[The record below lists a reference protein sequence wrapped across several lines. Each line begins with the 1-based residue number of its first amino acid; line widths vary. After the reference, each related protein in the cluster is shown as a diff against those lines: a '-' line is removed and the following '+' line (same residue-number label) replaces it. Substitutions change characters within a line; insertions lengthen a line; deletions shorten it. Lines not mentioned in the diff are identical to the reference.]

1 MNRSKQYLKSFV
13 DKIIMETL
21 SEKADK
27 VMGKLKNAP
36 SSFDYVEDIDLG
48 LDEAT
53 MEDKQGNVL
62 KPGMS
67 GMTNEDEC
75 NECGTMYEI
84 ELDED
89 ETCECGGSI
98 YEGECM
104 ECGMKSMGGE
114 EILEFGSGKSDFT
127 AGMFDEDFDPKDSEF
142 DELNFN
148 LSDYDDEPIRDEED
162 WNPNLPSDSEDI
174 MSTGW
179 DDLEEG
185 ETEEGNAFTGKL
197 KKTPKGGSFKLGGK
211 EYKDRSSLE
220 ETLYRLVDGD
230 ESALFTES
238 EIIDIIENIVLEE
251 KKKESNI
258 TKGVTPKGLETYNK
272 AHKGSGKENKEY
284 LESVAKKMTDY
295 IKDGSKQKKYESN
308 PKHFPKGNGELEK
321 MEKRAYEVSEAGDEF
336 IDDYLRPGMQ
346 TLDYD
351 EMHPNEEW
359 MDSIIQGSSKTGNSD
374 EYANAEKTEVNKKL
388 NNTRK
393 KGEYNKVK
401 RAAYNKAPQ
410 PVISDKPGQENGKGL
425 HLKNESIDDKN
436 IQKLNEEFN
445 RMKNLISYDRKTQ

>member
-1 MNRSKQYLKSFV
+1 MKRSKEYLKSFV

-36 SSFDYVEDIDLG
+36 SSFDYVEDIDLE

-53 MEDKQGNVL
+53 MEDEKGNVV

-127 AGMFDEDFDPKDSEF
+127 AGMFEEDSE
-142 DELNFN
+142 
-148 LSDYDDEPIRDEED
+148 
-162 WNPNLPSDSEDI
+162 
-174 MSTGW
+174 
-179 DDLEEG
+179 LEEG
-185 ETEEGNAFTGKL
+185 ETEEGNAFTGML

-230 ESALFTES
+230 DSALFTES

-258 TKGVTPKGLETYNK
+258 KKGVTPRGLEAYNK
-272 AHKGSGKENKEY
+272 AHKGSGKENKQY

-295 IKDGSKQKKYESN
+295 IKDGSKQKKYENN
-308 PKHFPKGNGELEK
+308 PKHFPKGNGELGEMEK
-321 MEKRAYEVSEAGDEF
+321 MAYE
-336 IDDYLRPGMQ
+336 IDDEGKDFNFEVSGLNIP
-346 TLDYD
+346 DYD
-351 EMHPNEEW
+351 ENKPKKETIEKQ
-359 MDSIIQGSSKTGNSD
+359 IKGSSTNGND
-374 EYANAEKTEVNKKL
+374 PGYANAVDTGVNDKFAEYFENDQLAKWKDQSYKRVPSPVYDEEPNGGKK
-388 NNTRK
+388 
-393 KGEYNKVK
+393 
-401 RAAYNKAPQ
+401 KA
-410 PVISDKPGQENGKGL
+410 K
-425 HLKNESIDDKN
+425 LK
-436 IQKLNEEFN
+436 EEFD

>member
-1 MNRSKQYLKSFV
+1 MKRSKEYLKSFV
-13 DKIIMETL
+13 DRIIMETL

-36 SSFDYVEDIDLG
+36 SSFDYVEGIDLE

-53 MEDKQGNVL
+53 IEDEKGNVIKNL
-62 KPGMS
+62 NPAVTKES
-67 GMTNEDEC
+67 EC

-84 ELDED
+84 ELEEG

-127 AGMFDEDFDPKDSEF
+127 AGMFEE
-142 DELNFN
+142 
-148 LSDYDDEPIRDEED
+148 DYD
-162 WNPNLPSDSEDI
+162 
-174 MSTGW
+174 
-179 DDLEEG
+179 LEGG
-185 ETEEGNAFTGKL
+185 ETEEGNAFTGML

-284 LESVAKKMTDY
+284 LESVVKKMTDY

-308 PKHFPKGNGELEK
+308 PKHFPKGNGELGEMEK
-321 MEKRAYEVSEAGDEF
+321 MAYE
-336 IDDYLRPGMQ
+336 IDDKGKDFNFEVSGLNIP
-346 TLDYD
+346 DYD
-351 EMHPNEEW
+351 ENKPKKETIERQ
-359 MDSIIQGSSKTGNSD
+359 IKGSSTNGNDPS
-374 EYANAEKTEVNKKL
+374 YANAVDTGVNDKFAEYFENDQLAKWKDESYKRYPSPVYEEEPTGGKK
-388 NNTRK
+388 
-393 KGEYNKVK
+393 
-401 RAAYNKAPQ
+401 KA
-410 PVISDKPGQENGKGL
+410 K
-425 HLKNESIDDKN
+425 LK
-436 IQKLNEEFN
+436 EEFD

>member
-1 MNRSKQYLKSFV
+1 MRNSKNYLKGFV
-13 DKIIMETL
+13 DRIIMETL

-36 SSFDYVEDIDLG
+36 TSFDYFEDIE

-53 MEDKQGNVL
+53 IEDKQGNVI
-62 KPGMS
+62 KGKMS
-67 GMTNEDEC
+67 GVTTEEEC

-127 AGMFDEDFDPKDSEF
+127 AGMF
-142 DELNFN
+142 
-148 LSDYDDEPIRDEED
+148 EED
-162 WNPNLPSDSEDI
+162 QEV
-174 MSTGW
+174 
-179 DDLEEG
+179 
-185 ETEEGNAFTGKL
+185 EEGNAFTDKL
-197 KKTPKGGSFKLGGK
+197 RRTPKGGKFKMGNK
-211 EYKDRSSLE
+211 EYTDNSSLE

-230 ESALFTES
+230 DSALFTES

-258 TKGVTPKGLETYNK
+258 KKGVTPKGLETYNK

-295 IKDGSKQKKYESN
+295 IKDGSKQKKYENN
-308 PKHFPKGNGELEK
+308 PKHFPKGNGELGEMEK
-321 MEKRAYEVSEAGDEF
+321 MAYE
-336 IDDYLRPGMQ
+336 IDDEGKDFNFEVSGLNIP
-346 TLDYD
+346 DYD
-351 EMHPNEEW
+351 ENKPKKETIEKQ
-359 MDSIIQGSSKTGNSD
+359 IKGSSTNGND
-374 EYANAEKTEVNKKL
+374 PGYANAVDTGVNDKFAEYFENDQLAKWKDQSYKRVPSPVYDEEPNGGKK
-388 NNTRK
+388 
-393 KGEYNKVK
+393 
-401 RAAYNKAPQ
+401 KA
-410 PVISDKPGQENGKGL
+410 K
-425 HLKNESIDDKN
+425 LK
-436 IQKLNEEFN
+436 EEFD